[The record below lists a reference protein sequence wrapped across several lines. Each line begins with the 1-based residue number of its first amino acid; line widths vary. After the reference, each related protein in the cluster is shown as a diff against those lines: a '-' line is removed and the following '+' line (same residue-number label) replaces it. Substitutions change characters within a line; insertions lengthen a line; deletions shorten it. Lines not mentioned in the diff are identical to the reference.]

1 MMSQPRTISRALC
14 ALPFGDEFVGQVRAA
29 LAPAEVIACDPDD
42 AEAIS
47 RALETVD
54 VAIISGD
61 LDESYIAAP
70 NLKWVHCNHSG
81 LTKSARP
88 EVFSK
93 GMLVTGA
100 AGRSAAALAQ
110 HGFYFALAL
119 TFDSRAL
126 FASQTAH
133 IWRGIPNYGDR
144 LGLAGKTLGI
154 VGLGHTGR
162 EMALLGQAFHMKVVA
177 YTRSA
182 QPEQANVDVLLCA
195 ERGDTLDMLIDQAD
209 VIMLATQLT
218 DDTYHMFSER
228 EFKRMRNSAFII
240 NMARGPVIDEQ
251 ALIRALENGDIAG
264 AGLDVFTKEPLPAD
278 APIWD
283 APNVIITPHMTPA
296 LPDRTQR
303 SIDMIVE
310 NIGRYRAGQPL
321 MNALTKKDV
330 FTPRA

>member
-1 MMSQPRTISRALC
+1 MSQSRTISHVLC
-14 ALPFGDEFVGQVRAA
+14 TLPFADQFVDQVRKAV
-29 LAPAEVIACDPDD
+29 APAEFIACAPDD
-42 AEAIS
+42 ADSIAD
-47 RALETVD
+47 ALEMVD

-61 LDESYIAAP
+61 LDDRYIAAP

-93 GMLVTGA
+93 GMTVTGA

-119 TFDSRAL
+119 TFDAKAL
-126 FASQTAH
+126 LANQAAH

-177 YTRSA
+177 YTRSV

-218 DDTYHMFSER
+218 DDTYHMFSDR

-251 ALIRALENGDIAG
+251 ALIRALENGEIAG

-283 APNVIITPHMTPA
+283 APNVVITPHSTPA

-321 MNALTKKDV
+321 LNALTEKDV